1 MVVYPR
7 KSGRVWV
14 EPAARR
20 VLAGRGGMGR
30 PPRRFPRANGLSVPR
45 VPTTERLPRRS
56 LARWT
61 NEQPLHLERGMTH
74 DALKR
79 YLESAP
85 SLAELASALIPG
97 VDSDSLI
104 NLHAGCAQPDSA
116 ILAQSFWLTNKQE
129 KTAPRINGR
138 RGSTCRTSETSR
150 RRRRTSWR
158 KWPPPRPPPALPRPR
173 PCSELEC
180 IGGQSVFVC
189 TRTLS
194 YNIFGRD

>member
-85 SLAELASALIPG
+85 SLAELASVLIAG
-97 VDSDSLI
+97 VDSDSLLLI
-104 NLHAGCAQPDSA
+104 NLHAGDFGLEDPEYGMAGKS
-116 ILAQSFWLTNKQE
+116 W
-129 KTAPRINGR
+129 
-138 RGSTCRTSETSR
+138 RGGGGVWHPASR
-150 RRRRTSWR
+150 RASSRS
-158 KWPPPRPPPALPRPR
+158 
-173 PCSELEC
+173 
-180 IGGQSVFVC
+180 GGV
-189 TRTLS
+189 
-194 YNIFGRD
+194 